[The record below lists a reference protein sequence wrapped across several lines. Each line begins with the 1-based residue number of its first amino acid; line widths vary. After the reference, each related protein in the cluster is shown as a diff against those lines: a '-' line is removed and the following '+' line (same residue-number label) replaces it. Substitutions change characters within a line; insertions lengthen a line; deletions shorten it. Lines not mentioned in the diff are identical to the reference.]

1 VTPVPKQSEVLDPNG
16 GGPAVI
22 WLTPDLCIPSP
33 PPDLDWRYVY
43 DQGFRYIRV
52 LPPDSHILDRNHDGV
67 ACEGG

>member
-1 VTPVPKQSEVLDPNG
+1 
-16 GGPAVI
+16 VI

-52 LPPDSHILDRNHDGV
+52 LPPDSHNLDGNHDGV
-67 ACEGG
+67 DCEGG